1 MYRVYRYEHININIF
16 TALQY
21 HVKTYNFA
29 MILTFVFA
37 RKTATLA
44 FNVSEK

>member
-1 MYRVYRYEHININIF
+1 MYRVYRYEHINIF

-21 HVKTYNFA
+21 HVKTYYFV
-29 MILTFVFA
+29 MILTLVFA
-37 RKTATLA
+37 KKTTTLA